1 MNLSHLCCQ
10 QGPLMKHHL
19 IRICKDYHLLSG
31 CWVIHLPPCKSFVK
45 IIFVQLIFS
54 LPMSEFSGFGHNEV
68 RCSRASPWYHICFQ
82 ISRIINIL
90 MADSLLKH
98 TSDMRSFQMWL
109 NGFCHLADW
118 DVNNAFELRVIDLVP
133 DAWCYESHPFFSGVK
148 RWRNYRSS
156 LKWHKKCKI
165 ISCHCFHCIGLE
177 IKFRT
182 LSDTAE
188 PWAADWWRV
197 EPGPA
202 PVPGSP
208 SGRYTEHRN
217 SHHSGAH
224 FLDLVCVILPDSNIF
239 WAEIHPT
246 PIIMDKFSAVTE
258 APFIHQKVTSSDRCI

>member
-1 MNLSHLCCQ
+1 MKSSSHFW
-10 QGPLMKHHL
+10 GTFSFL
-19 IRICKDYHLLSG
+19 I
-31 CWVIHLPPCKSFVK
+31 V
-45 IIFVQLIFS
+45 FVQFIKELF
-54 LPMSEFSGFGHNEV
+54 ET
-68 RCSRASPWYHICFQ
+68 CF
-82 ISRIINIL
+82 
-90 MADSLLKH
+90 A
-98 TSDMRSFQMWL
+98 
-109 NGFCHLADW
+109 HLALSI
-118 DVNNAFELRVIDLVP
+118 N
-133 DAWCYESHPFFSGVK
+133 G
-148 RWRNYRSS
+148 WRNYRSS

-165 ISCHCFHCIGLE
+165 ISFHCFHCIGLE

>member
-1 MNLSHLCCQ
+1 
-10 QGPLMKHHL
+10 MKHHL
-19 IRICKDYHLLSG
+19 IRICKDYLLSG

-82 ISRIINIL
+82 IGRIINIL

-133 DAWCYESHPFFSGVK
+133 EAWCNESHPFFSGLK

-182 LSDTAE
+182 LSDTSRALSCWLVTCRARSCPRARIPE
-188 PWAADWWRV
+188 WAL
-197 EPGPA
+197 
-202 PVPGSP
+202 
-208 SGRYTEHRN
+208 HR
-217 SHHSGAH
+217 A
-224 FLDLVCVILPDSNIF
+224 
-239 WAEIHPT
+239 
-246 PIIMDKFSAVTE
+246 
-258 APFIHQKVTSSDRCI
+258 